1 MGLYSAIA
9 RPLLFRLDP
18 ERAHRLALRWLG
30 VPGFARLAAG
40 PPHRDTRL
48 ARELAGITFPNPIGL
63 AAGFDKDGEA
73 IEAWTTM
80 GFGFV
85 ELGTVTPRPQPGNP
99 EPRLFRLPANRAL
112 INRMGFNNAGAAALG
127 DRLRALDP
135 PIPIGVNLGK
145 NRDTPLE
152 RAAEDYASAVLSLG
166 WSPAYFAINVSSPN
180 TPGLRELQDPGAL
193 AEIIDA
199 VRHADGRLPPHN
211 QITPLFVKVSPD
223 LSAEE
228 LEAIVEVALKKRI
241 AGIIATNTTLS
252 REGLRTET
260 QEEGGLSGPPLL
272 SRSLE
277 AIRAIRRLAGDRM
290 VVIGVGGV
298 SSVED
303 VLQMLRAGA
312 DLVQVYTALVY
323 EGPSLVRRLCRGL
336 SREMDQLGAN
346 SLQDIAAHEGEYETV
361 SERAG

>member
-1 MGLYSAIA
+1 MGLYSAIV

-18 ERAHRLALRWLG
+18 ERAHRLALHWLS
-30 VPGFARLAAG
+30 VPGFGRLVSG
-40 PPHRDTRL
+40 PPHRDPRL
-48 ARELAGITFPNPIGL
+48 TQELAGTAFPNPIGL

-73 IEAWTTM
+73 VEAWARM

-85 ELGTVTPRPQPGNP
+85 ELGTVTPRPQAGNP
-99 EPRLFRLPANRAL
+99 KPRVFRLPADRAL

-135 PIPIGVNLGK
+135 PIPVGVNIGK
-145 NRDTPLE
+145 NRETPLE
-152 RAAEDYASAVLSLG
+152 RTAEDYASAVLSLG

-180 TPGLRELQDPGAL
+180 TPGLRDLQDPEAL
-193 AEIIDA
+193 AELVDA

-211 QITPLFVKVSPD
+211 RVTPLFVKVSPD
-223 LSAEE
+223 LSAED
-228 LEAIVEVALKKRI
+228 LEAIVTVALQKRI
-241 AGIIATNTTLS
+241 AGLIATNTTLS
-252 REGLRTET
+252 RHGMRTET
-260 QEEGGLSGPPLL
+260 QEEGGLSGPPLMG
-272 SRSLE
+272 RSLE
-277 AIRAIRRLAGDRM
+277 VIRAIRRLAGHRL

-336 SREMDQLGAN
+336 SRELDRLNAE
-346 SLQDIAAHEGEYETV
+346 SLQDIAALEREYEMAL
-361 SERAG
+361 EGAG